1 MLPAKDTTAIVALI
15 RASTCEPVDTRREA
29 AGMLLDVLRSAPGKR
44 ELREDIARI
53 EAENGRDVT
62 EKVVELVEQLSL
74 GGPAD
79 LLP

>member
-1 MLPAKDTTAIVALI
+1 
-15 RASTCEPVDTRREA
+15 
-29 AGMLLDVLRSAPGKR
+29 MLLDVLRSAPGKR